1 MTNEESY
8 IELSDFLNEMISV
21 IKHRLDEQQSAIND
35 LMDRINTLENKGIRS
50 MIDKRFKEYN
60 GSIDG
65 IKDRLAI
72 LEKDGGGGWAKINK
86 EIINGLR

>member
-1 MTNEESY
+1 MANEES
-8 IELSDFLNEMISV
+8 IELNDFLNEMISV

-35 LMDRINTLENKGIRS
+35 IRDRINILESKGIRS
-50 MIDKRFKEYN
+50 IIDKRFKEYN
-60 GSIDG
+60 GSIDD

>member
-8 IELSDFLNEMISV
+8 IELNDFLNEMISV

-35 LMDRINTLENKGIRS
+35 FRDRINTLENKGIRS

-60 GSIDG
+60 GSIDD

-72 LEKDGGGGWAKINK
+72 LEKDGGGLAKINK
-86 EIINGLR
+86 EIINNLR

>member
-1 MTNEESY
+1 MTSEESS

-35 LMDRINTLENKGIRS
+35 LMDRINTLESKGIKS

-60 GSIDG
+60 GSIDEV
-65 IKDRLAI
+65 KDRLAI
-72 LEKDGGGGWAKINK
+72 LEKNGGVGWAKINK